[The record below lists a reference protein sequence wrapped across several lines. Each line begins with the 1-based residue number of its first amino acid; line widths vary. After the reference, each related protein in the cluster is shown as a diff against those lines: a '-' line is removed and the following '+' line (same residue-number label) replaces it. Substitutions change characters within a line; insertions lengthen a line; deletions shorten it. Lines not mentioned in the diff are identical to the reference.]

1 MGKRNDRN
9 PTRRKLLAGAAC
21 VAGGLGVPLGAP
33 MLFRV
38 RQAQATPATMAAAIR
53 QVVGEAS
60 VKPGK
65 VKLDIPPLV
74 ENGNTV
80 QYTVTVDS
88 PITPSDYVKAIH
100 VFNEKNPQP
109 NIISVHFGPRA
120 GRASIT
126 SRMRLADSEKV
137 VAIAELSDGSFWS
150 DTVEVVVTIVACVED
165 STP

>member
-1 MGKRNDRN
+1 MRDDRHL
-9 PTRRKLLAGAAC
+9 TRREILL
-21 VAGGLGVPLGAP
+21 VAGSIASGLTVPTPLTTP
-33 MLFRV
+33 
-38 RQAQATPATMAAAIR
+38 QAQATPATMATAIR

-88 PITPSDYVKAIH
+88 QMTAKDYVKAIH

-109 NIISVHFGPRA
+109 NIISVHLGPRA
-120 GRASIT
+120 GRASFT
-126 SRMRLADSEKV
+126 GRARLADSEKV

-150 DTVEVVVTIVACVED
+150 DTVDVVVTVAACVED
-165 STP
+165 GIP